1 MPTFLQR
8 PGPSVDTA
16 FLVMSGLATVATAH
30 GFSVVIP
37 TGGCWPGALS
47 EPLAS
52 HVRAAETFLSQE
64 ATIRPATHDEQ
75 THGTALVTAQAL
87 TSIGT
92 LISRKFLLQQLAAPM
107 NTSTAALCVGSTRPA
122 FSAARVR
129 GDAGAP
135 RPQRRNTRKAPVR
148 FDCERLCVT
157 RALLLRLDTAVPE
170 QQFNPTGIIIVQNN

>member
-1 MPTFLQR
+1 MPTLYQR
-8 PGPSVDTA
+8 PGPQINTA
-16 FLVMSGLATVATAH
+16 FTVVSGLVTVATAH

-37 TGGCWPGALS
+37 TGGCWPGTLS

-52 HVRAAETFLSQE
+52 HVRAAESFQSEE
-64 ATIRPATHDEQ
+64 AVTRPASVEEQ
-75 THGTALVTAQAL
+75 AQGNALVTAQAL
-87 TSIGT
+87 TSIGS
-92 LISRKFLLQQLAAPM
+92 LISRKTLLQRLALPM

-135 RPQRRNTRKAPVR
+135 RPQRRNTRPAPAR

-157 RALLLRLDTAVPE
+157 RALLLRLEPTPA
-170 QQFNPTGIIIVQNN
+170 QQPADHA

>member
-8 PGPSVDTA
+8 SGPQIDTA
-16 FLVMSGLATVATAH
+16 FVVISGLATIATVH

-37 TGGCWPGALS
+37 AGGCWPGALL

-52 HVRAAETFLSQE
+52 HVQAAESFLSQE
-64 ATIRPATHDEQ
+64 AETRPATLAERQ
-75 THGTALVTAQAL
+75 QGIALVTAQAL
-87 TSIGT
+87 TGIGT
-92 LISRKFLLQQLAAPM
+92 LSSRKALLGRLALPM

-135 RPQRRNTRKAPVR
+135 RPRRNTRKASVR
-148 FDCERLCVT
+148 FDCARLCVT
-157 RALLLRLDTAVPE
+157 RALLLRMDAPVGSLSATHA
-170 QQFNPTGIIIVQNN
+170 